1 MRTGY
6 ILDENGFP
14 EILEI
19 HQWISGLASAH
30 SLCKMVEK
38 ASMKASKI

>member
-1 MRTGY
+1 MGY

-19 HQWISGLASAH
+19 HQWISGLASAY
-30 SLCKMVEK
+30 SLGKMVEK
-38 ASMKASKI
+38 ASLKGKKI

>member
-1 MRTGY
+1 MGY

-19 HQWISGLASAH
+19 HQWISELASAY
-30 SLCKMVEK
+30 SLDKMVER
-38 ASMKASKI
+38 ASMKRKKI